1 MGCPRCIQY
10 LVSPTE
16 YPHPIITYLQMCVS
30 RQKDVLLLIS
40 AFNHDT
46 DQVLQTGLHLLNL
59 AQEPKTH
66 IRRDLI
72 VPGSSC
78 MQLPAEL
85 AYKLAQ
91 SPFVRSVNIL
101 IVGLN
106 RELYNVISTL
116 AVVHTRT
123 NNMTYCSVR
132 PLLPHCL

>member
-1 MGCPRCIQY
+1 
-10 LVSPTE
+10 
-16 YPHPIITYLQMCVS
+16 MCVS